1 MPRFRC
7 RRSFFRCVSSGLHM
21 FVFSSLT
28 WPADSEPST
37 QSLPTPALDRH
48 DTAVVWDL
56 RLHGE
61 PGGPAS
67 ITGTAR
73 FVLSIFYIGLTF
85 LQGHPPPSNPGRFN
99 STDGRRSASFR
110 GAGHHLADGP
120 FNETWGILCSHR
132 LD

>member
-61 PGGPAS
+61 PGGPPS
-67 ITGTAR
+67 ILGTAR
-73 FVLSIFYIGLTF
+73 FMLAIFYIVITPLSRHTCPQMFTLNRPGCP
-85 LQGHPPPSNPGRFN
+85 QGACLRM
-99 STDGRRSASFR
+99 
-110 GAGHHLADGP
+110 
-120 FNETWGILCSHR
+120 
-132 LD
+132 